1 MHIPDTFRQAE
12 PVDGRALGAEAQNY
26 FLFFY
31 RAAGDA
37 RKIFPAQ

>member
-1 MHIPDTFRQAE
+1 MHIPDTFLRAE
-12 PVDGRALGAEAQNY
+12 PVDGRALAAEARNY

-31 RAAGDA
+31 RGAGDA